1 MHIGKMLGL
10 ALIMLGMSGCA
21 SFTKDEVAPVSLPSM
36 ANFANKPNVYV
47 DFAFYQGE
55 PKSTTAVEVPQARDM
70 LRPQLQKVLTDSGLF
85 GRVTLDEFQKQPG
98 DYSLRLKV
106 YNHPPS
112 GGQLVMA
119 FISGLTFTI
128 IPTLGTD
135 QYTMSLES
143 LDSQGQALSTGTN
156 HDGVNTWMGIWFIPM
171 MAYTPKEAVTDTFTR
186 QVNALLKQMVDSK
199 NLKYSALDAG
209 VPRA

>member
-1 MHIGKMLGL
+1 
-10 ALIMLGMSGCA
+10 
-21 SFTKDEVAPVSLPSM
+21 
-36 ANFANKPNVYV
+36 
-47 DFAFYQGE
+47 
-55 PKSTTAVEVPQARDM
+55 
-70 LRPQLQKVLTDSGLF
+70 
-85 GRVTLDEFQKQPG
+85 
-98 DYSLRLKV
+98 
-106 YNHPPS
+106 
-112 GGQLVMA
+112 MA

-156 HDGVNTWMGIWFIPM
+156 HDGINTWMGIWFIPM